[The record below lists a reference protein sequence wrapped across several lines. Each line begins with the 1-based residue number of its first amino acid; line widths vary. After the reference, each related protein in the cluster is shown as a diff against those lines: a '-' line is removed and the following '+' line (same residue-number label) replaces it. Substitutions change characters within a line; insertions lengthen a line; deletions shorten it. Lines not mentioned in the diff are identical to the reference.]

1 MKRKNIIM
9 KSVLLAFFCFV
20 LIPDI
25 YSQDVTLVPTTKS
38 KSNSDQFTDESTTRM
53 IDFVCNLR
61 YEDLPESTIKRAK
74 DLIANNLS
82 CIALGAGEPEGGM
95 IRQYSRNFNGDEENC
110 TILGAIYKANTA
122 MAAYANAAQA
132 QIWDANDGSVGGETR
147 NICAHPGR
155 LIVPV
160 AVACAESLGASG
172 RDLITA
178 VVAGYEF
185 AGSAMNMPVS
195 TRDLYV
201 AAVVAGK
208 LNDFDHAAMSQA
220 LLLAGYLSPGRNGL
234 ASPFADEYWI
244 SNGQIARSAVE
255 AVMLIKNG
263 FQTVDI
269 RTVNTMPW
277 TMDCDKLGNQWQIL
291 DTYIKPYPCCRNIHA
306 AVDLALLLSK
316 QNNLR
321 GSEISR
327 IDITKSKG
335 FYVGKERL
343 DATST
348 RTRAQ
353 FNIYHCVAS
362 AILFGKLDQRDF
374 SKASIANAE
383 VRKLSD
389 KVFLYQ
395 KPKEKLSPGLPS
407 GYTTMVITTND
418 GKRIEGA
425 LKHASG
431 DPESPLSVEEM
442 RKLCMDR
449 FRILLSD
456 KQSRRLYKAIQMLEG
471 YDNITEFTKL
481 LSVAK

>member
-1 MKRKNIIM
+1 MLLALICL
-9 KSVLLAFFCFV
+9 VLL
-20 LIPDI
+20 PDL
-25 YSQDVTLVPTTKS
+25 YSQDVTLVETRKS
-38 KSNSDQFTDESTTRM
+38 KSNRDKFTDEPTTRM

-61 YEDLPESTIKRAK
+61 YEDLPASVIKRAK
-74 DLIANNLS
+74 ELIANNVS

-95 IRQYSRNFNGDEENC
+95 IRQYSRDFHGDEGNC
-110 TILGAIYKANTA
+110 TVFGAAQKTNPT

-160 AVACAESLGASG
+160 AIACAESLGASG

-208 LNDFDHAAMSQA
+208 LNDLDHDALSQT

-255 AVMLIKNG
+255 AVTLIKTG

-269 RTVNTMPW
+269 RTANKMPW
-277 TMDCDKLGNQWQIL
+277 TMDCGKLGEQWLIL

-321 GSEISR
+321 GPEISR

-335 FYVGKERL
+335 FYVGRERL
-343 DATST
+343 DANST

-353 FNIYHCVAS
+353 FNIYHGVAS
-362 AILFGKLDQRDF
+362 AILFGKLDQHDY
-374 SKASIANAE
+374 SKASIANDE

-418 GKRIEGA
+418 GKQIEGA
-425 LKHASG
+425 LKYASG
-431 DPESPLSVEEM
+431 DPESPLSVEEL
-442 RKLCMDR
+442 KTLCVDR
-449 FRILLSD
+449 FRIVLSD
-456 KQSRRLYKAIQMLEG
+456 QQSRYLYDAIQRLEG
-471 YDNITEFTKL
+471 YDNVLEFTKL
-481 LSVAK
+481 LRVEK